1 MKEQHY
7 KQVWIESED
16 DLPKVT
22 GDYTCI
28 IKDINQPAKLHF
40 DINSKGKYG
49 YSQQWMKLVD
59 SYFKPSEPKGL
70 TDEEIKKYALENYG
84 RLSHIVTIQGI
95 IITALKEMRDKFKKP
110 LQAQPSEQENHD
122 TCDGCQMF
130 QDCGCMLDDSCPECV
145 DHHLWTPKSQPEKE
159 QPSDDRKIAT
169 PKVIFERLKLMYN
182 NGDTQCRAFVAE
194 ICDEILD
201 KTGGLLGDI
210 RDSQFP
216 QEIKS
221 K

>member
-1 MKEQHY
+1 MKTKEQIDKMPLDKYIFWLNSMTTAELH
-7 KQVWIESED
+7 KEFPGEFNKLKAGDSQGETVKNMLANDAILWRFVKTHAQKLASELTEKESEVRTAGEV
-16 DLPKVT
+16 LRPYIVS
-22 GDYTCI
+22 
-28 IKDINQPAKLHF
+28 AKSDNYQYEF
-40 DINSKGKYG
+40 IC
-49 YSQQWMKLVD
+49 V
-59 SYFKPSEPKGL
+59 
-70 TDEEIKKYALENYG
+70 ENA
-84 RLSHIVTIQGI
+84 
-95 IITALKEMRDKFKKP
+95 ITATHEFASQ
-110 LQAQPSEQENHD
+110 LQ
-122 TCDGCQMF
+122 
-130 QDCGCMLDDSCPECV
+130 
-145 DHHLWTPKSQPEKE
+145 QPEKE

>member
-1 MKEQHY
+1 METLTKEQIIELLKEWQEWEY
-7 KQVWIESED
+7 RVLMDDSVWENGLPTLTCEFMDEYNLLQQEREGILLASELTEKESE
-16 DLPKVT
+16 VRT
-22 GDYTCI
+22 AEEFI
-28 IKDINQPAKLHF
+28 RSRIKNELTFNAF
-40 DINSKGKYG
+40 DTV
-49 YSQQWMKLVD
+49 QQYPICMIAEWAYEF
-59 SYFKPSEPKGL
+59 S
-70 TDEEIKKYALENYG
+70 
-84 RLSHIVTIQGI
+84 
-95 IITALKEMRDKFKKP
+95 
-110 LQAQPSEQENHD
+110 LQ
-122 TCDGCQMF
+122 
-130 QDCGCMLDDSCPECV
+130 
-145 DHHLWTPKSQPEKE
+145 QPEKE

>member
-1 MKEQHY
+1 MKTKEQIIDLVDKYWKFDESQQPMSSWHD
-7 KQVWIESED
+7 KQDLLKLLAFELTEKESEVKTAEEQYTKND
-16 DLPKVT
+16 IDLAYLT
-22 GDYTCI
+22 GVFNTSGIDAT
-28 IKDINQPAKLHF
+28 
-40 DINSKGKYG
+40 GK
-49 YSQQWMKLVD
+49 
-59 SYFKPSEPKGL
+59 
-70 TDEEIKKYALENYG
+70 EIERLKKIG
-84 RLSHIVTIQGI
+84 
-95 IITALKEMRDKFKKP
+95 KKP
-110 LQAQPSEQENHD
+110 HD
-122 TCDGCQMF
+122 IFSKRNKELSQF
-130 QDCGCMLDDSCPECV
+130 Q
-145 DHHLWTPKSQPEKE
+145 QPEKE